1 MSRFGGVL
9 VWTCRIR
16 ARRGCGSG
24 DGRPRA
30 GYHRCPGRLG
40 RGGKYGFWRESAG
53 SGFMRVF
60 KASGWRRV
68 LAALVIIAGLIVAIT
83 TSASAAQPTITGTVE
98 DTSGNPLASVTV
110 NVQDPSTDSTV
121 TSTTTASD
129 GTFSA
134 SVNSGTYNVEFVAPS
149 STGLQSYLATGVAA
163 GSAPLTIILK
173 SSVVDQV
180 EGTLSDTSGDAY
192 GNSG

>member
-1 MSRFGGVL
+1 
-9 VWTCRIR
+9 
-16 ARRGCGSG
+16 
-24 DGRPRA
+24 
-30 GYHRCPGRLG
+30 
-40 RGGKYGFWRESAG
+40 
-53 SGFMRVF
+53 MRVF

-134 SVNSGTYNVEFVAPS
+134 SVNSGTYNV
-149 STGLQSYLATGVAA
+149 
-163 GSAPLTIILK
+163 
-173 SSVVDQV
+173 
-180 EGTLSDTSGDAY
+180 
-192 GNSG
+192 